1 MQYTPVTQYV
11 ANPPVVPPFQTLP
24 CPDPP
29 STPSGVVSPWRIR
42 VVADKDRHV
51 ECGSCWMNLPQLKV
65 TEKDRSCLEM
75 QMSGGGEETC
85 ACCDSMVLKIGNE
98 SLKVAVVEK
107 QVQVNGSFFKGSADT
122 VTRNSADGSILLE
135 GHVKLKYE
143 KAGQKAEVNA
153 GASRWA
159 SPTAGWKSS
168 PWSSRR
174 SSRSGSASSS

>member
-1 MQYTPVTQYV
+1 
-11 ANPPVVPPFQTLP
+11 
-24 CPDPP
+24 
-29 STPSGVVSPWRIR
+29 
-42 VVADKDRHV
+42 
-51 ECGSCWMNLPQLKV
+51 MNLPQLKV

-143 KAGQKAEVNA
+143 KAGQKAEV
-153 GASRWA
+153 
-159 SPTAGWKSS
+159 
-168 PWSSRR
+168 
-174 SSRSGSASSS
+174 SAERVAVGVADGRLEVKPVEQTQVFSFWIGFFH